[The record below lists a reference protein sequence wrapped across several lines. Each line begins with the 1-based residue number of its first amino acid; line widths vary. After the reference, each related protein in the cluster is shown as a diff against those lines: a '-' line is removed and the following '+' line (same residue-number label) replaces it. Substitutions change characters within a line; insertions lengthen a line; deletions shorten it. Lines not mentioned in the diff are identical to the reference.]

1 MIDRVTFRSKVSELS
16 PSLSLRSLKRIVPD
30 LTLVVVG
37 ITKAYDLMREKG
49 S

>member
-30 LTLVVVG
+30 LTLVG

>member
-30 LTLVVVG
+30 LTLVVG